1 MKSPGWRNALVFAV
15 ALSGIAAAA
24 LLEPIAQDLTYH
36 RFADTRPLAGM
47 PNFANVVSNLP
58 FLLIG
63 VWGLAITGRLGSK
76 HPLRL
81 SWRIFFAG
89 LCATAAGSAW
99 YHVAPDNPSLTWD
112 RLPMTIAFMSF
123 FAIVIGEYVSL
134 TAARR
139 LLVPLLAAG
148 SASVLYWAH
157 TEAGGAGDLRPYA
170 IVQFLPMLLIPLVVL
185 LNRDRSDLG
194 SAIGWMIVFYA
205 AAKLGEFFDAPILA
219 FTGFVSGHTLKHLL
233 AAIATLFLLLWLRR
247 KTTVTSGDAGLLH
260 G

>member
-1 MKSPGWRNALVFAV
+1 MRLPPWRNALVLAV
-15 ALSGIAAAA
+15 ALSSIAAAA

-63 VWGLAITGRLGSK
+63 VWGLMITCRLGSK

-81 SWRIFFAG
+81 AWRIFFAG
-89 LCATAAGSAW
+89 LCVTAAGSAF

-123 FAIVIGEYVSL
+123 FAIVIGEYVSV

-139 LLVPLLAAG
+139 LLAPLLAVG

-170 IVQFLPMLLIPLVVL
+170 IVQFLPMLLIPLIVL

-194 SAIGWMIVFYA
+194 SAIGWMIVYYA
-205 AAKLGEFFDAPILA
+205 AAKLAEFFDAPILA
-219 FTGFVSGHTLKHLL
+219 STGLVSGHTLKHVL
-233 AAIATLFLLLWLRR
+233 AAIATLCLLLWLRR
-247 KTTVTSGDAGLLH
+247 QPIDAAANSGRRG
-260 G
+260 

>member
-1 MKSPGWRNALVFAV
+1 M
-15 ALSGIAAAA
+15 
-24 LLEPIAQDLTYH
+24 
-36 RFADTRPLAGM
+36 
-47 PNFANVVSNLP
+47 
-58 FLLIG
+58 
-63 VWGLAITGRLGSK
+63 
-76 HPLRL
+76 
-81 SWRIFFAG
+81 
-89 LCATAAGSAW
+89 
-99 YHVAPDNPSLTWD
+99 
-112 RLPMTIAFMSF
+112 
-123 FAIVIGEYVSL
+123 SL

-194 SAIGWMIVFYA
+194 SAIGCMIVFYA